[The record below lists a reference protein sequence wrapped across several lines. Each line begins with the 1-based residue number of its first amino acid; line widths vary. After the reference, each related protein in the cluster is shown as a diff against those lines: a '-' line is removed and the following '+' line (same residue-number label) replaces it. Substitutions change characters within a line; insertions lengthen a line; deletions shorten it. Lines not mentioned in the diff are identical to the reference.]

1 MCHIPLFSVSLC
13 ATYVSV
19 SLLLLWTVTLTNS
32 FRNSNSI
39 LVKKVSLPGFWT
51 FMYYI
56 SPFTWLASGLLSTG
70 VANTEIV
77 CASNEYVKFLPP
89 AGQSCGSYMASYI
102 SSSGGYLV
110 DIGNTENCEFCQLSN
125 TNEYLSTV
133 NIRYEDRWRNFG
145 IVLVYIVFNAVG
157 ALGVYWLVRVRKRG
171 GGLEKQKGEEKA

>member
-1 MCHIPLFSVSLC
+1 M
-13 ATYVSV
+13 
-19 SLLLLWTVTLTNS
+19 
-32 FRNSNSI
+32 
-39 LVKKVSLPGFWT
+39 
-51 FMYYI
+51 
-56 SPFTWLASGLLSTG
+56 
-70 VANTEIV
+70 
-77 CASNEYVKFLPP
+77 
-89 AGQSCGSYMASYI
+89 
-102 SSSGGYLV
+102 V